1 MSRVVP
7 SGTPGGSPRGRPAR
21 IKPNDAAATRRALTR
36 QNEAA
41 EILARAGYEVEQ
53 NPPPLPNGK
62 EPAYKIEGEYFDC
75 YDPSTPNAR
84 NIVSS
89 IQGEKLMKGQAGR
102 IGLNLDDSSV
112 SSRDLHWQLTN
123 YPVPGLQEII
133 IMKGGT
139 VIAFFPFSP

>member
-62 EPAYKIEGEYFDC
+62 EPDYRVEGEYF
-75 YDPSTPNAR
+75 
-84 NIVSS
+84 
-89 IQGEKLMKGQAGR
+89 E
-102 IGLNLDDSSV
+102 GLCTIRRS
-112 SSRDLHWQLTN
+112 
-123 YPVPGLQEII
+123 
-133 IMKGGT
+133 
-139 VIAFFPFSP
+139 